1 MRSSLSA
8 KKKNLKNFS
17 HKFIYL
23 IFFTIT
29 MVLILSSC
37 NKKPEALGL
46 DLVDNNPLGVEFSDT
61 ISIVA
66 FSVFEDSARTDEL
79 STVLL
84 GSIFDPVFGIT
95 TANIYSQLSLTTL
108 TPDFGT
114 NPQCDSMVLAIDYSG
129 YYGDTLTELTFK
141 IFEVVEEI
149 NFDSAYY
156 SINNLEIDQTELAN
170 YTTAPRPNDSVYIDS
185 VPLAPHLKIP
195 MNTILGDK
203 ILSAPQAS
211 LEDNVVFKEF
221 INGIYISTD
230 PVTMPGDGSIL
241 YLSFFSSISHME
253 LHFHNDDE
261 DSLVYYLSIN
271 NIANARFGNYNH
283 YEYADGAPE
292 FKAQI
297 NGDTALGQQ
306 LVYCQAMAGIKTKVT
321 FPHIMEWVKD
331 EKIAINEAQLIFHN
345 NDPQNILLPP
355 ESLSLLKINDD
366 GSVDFL
372 ADQFQ
377 GDYYFD
383 GIYTDE
389 RYRFRIT
396 QYLQK
401 VLNGDQ
407 PNNGIYLLVPGA
419 SLKAN
424 RVVLNG
430 FETPSKQITLEL
442 IYTRLNL

>member
-1 MRSSLSA
+1 
-8 KKKNLKNFS
+8 
-17 HKFIYL
+17 
-23 IFFTIT
+23 
-29 MVLILSSC
+29 
-37 NKKPEALGL
+37 
-46 DLVDNNPLGVEFSDT
+46 
-61 ISIVA
+61 
-66 FSVFEDSARTDEL
+66 
-79 STVLL
+79 
-84 GSIFDPVFGIT
+84 
-95 TANIYSQLSLTTL
+95 
-108 TPDFGT
+108 
-114 NPQCDSMVLAIDYSG
+114 
-129 YYGDTLTELTFK
+129 
-141 IFEVVEEI
+141 
-149 NFDSAYY
+149 
-156 SINNLEIDQTELAN
+156 
-170 YTTAPRPNDSVYIDS
+170 APRPTDSVYIDTI
-185 VPLAPHLKIP
+185 PIAPHLKIP

-211 LEDNVVFKEF
+211 LEDNVEFKKF
-221 INGIYISTD
+221 INGLYISAD

-241 YLSFFSSISHME
+241 YLSFFSSISHIE
-253 LHFHNDDE
+253 LHYHNDDD

-271 NIANARFGNYNH
+271 NIANARFGSYNH

-292 FKAQI
+292 FIAQI

-306 LVYCQAMAGIKTKVT
+306 LVYCQAMAGIKTKIT
-321 FPHIMEWVKD
+321 FPHILDWVKN

-345 NDPQNILLPP
+345 NDPQNAFLPP

-366 GSVDFL
+366 GSVAFL

-383 GIYTDE
+383 GNYTNE

-407 PNNGIYLLVPGA
+407 QNNGIYLLVPGA

-430 FETPSKQITLEL
+430 FESPSKQITLEL